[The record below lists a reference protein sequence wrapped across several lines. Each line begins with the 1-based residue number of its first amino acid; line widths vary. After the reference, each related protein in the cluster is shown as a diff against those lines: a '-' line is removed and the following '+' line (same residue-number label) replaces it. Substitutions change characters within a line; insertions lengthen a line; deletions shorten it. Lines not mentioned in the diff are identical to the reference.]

1 MDEHRTLSPKEV
13 RWRCFDLRA
22 GQDRRILKNFFDE
35 SARSHDQSR
44 NGSSA
49 TWPVKPNMPWNCS
62 SCTGEA
68 VYQPRRDR
76 SDPRLRWN
84 HPPGVVGILRNS
96 PSIASLRFGYRA
108 SPVGKSHLTF
118 QSADFTDKR
127 TEIWWP
133 NARKSGRIRRAW
145 LLWDCEQDNAEANS
159 NLFL

>member
-68 VYQPRRDR
+68 SVSTQEGQIRSPFAMEPPAGRGWNSSQFAFDR
-76 SDPRLRWN
+76 IPALRVS
-84 HPPGVVGILRNS
+84 GFTS
-96 PSIASLRFGYRA
+96 
-108 SPVGKSHLTF
+108 GKSHLTF